1 MDEYEKYKLDKYH
14 RRVKNILQ
22 ERLDALEDE
31 LLEIET
37 NEQQNMNRAL
47 IIAAKAAELAHTIY
61 EIESIYCKVEH
72 LAAIDN
78 RRL

>member
-14 RRVKNILQ
+14 GRVKSILQ

-37 NEQQNMNRAL
+37 NEPQNMNRA
-47 IIAAKAAELAHTIY
+47 IRIAAKCAELSRTIY
-61 EIESIYCKVEH
+61 EIVKIYGKIEH
-72 LAAIDN
+72 L
-78 RRL
+78 

>member
-14 RRVKNILQ
+14 RRIKDILKA
-22 ERLDALEDE
+22 RLDALEDE
-31 LLEIET
+31 LLQVET
-37 NEQQNMNRAL
+37 NEPQNMNRAV

-61 EIESIYCKVEH
+61 EIEKVYCKVEH

-78 RRL
+78 SRR

>member
-14 RRVKNILQ
+14 RRVKSVLQ
-22 ERLDALEDE
+22 TRLDALEDE

-37 NEQQNMNRAL
+37 NEPQNMTHAL

-61 EIESIYCKVEH
+61 EIESVYCKVEH

-78 RRL
+78 SRR

>member
-37 NEQQNMNRAL
+37 NEPQNMNRAL

>member
-1 MDEYEKYKLDKYH
+1 MDEYEKCKLDKYH

-37 NEQQNMNRAL
+37 NEPQNMNRA
-47 IIAAKAAELAHTIY
+47 IVIAAKCAELARTIY
-61 EIESIYCKVEH
+61 EIGKIYGKIEH
-72 LAAIDN
+72 L
-78 RRL
+78 